1 MIPDHDEIKKYFDEV
16 TVSMKDVGFSSKSDL
31 YEKIPPLTKES
42 LESLLACLEGLP
54 EQREYTVPVFT
65 HTSFSYH
72 ETKWLSKSN
81 ILQFIIST
89 IALYDRLTEPV
100 ILDFK
105 EIAPSIYHA
114 LCVEFSKVPLLLN
127 DSQYEPLVLK
137 WRLER
142 GI

>member
-1 MIPDHDEIKKYFDEV
+1 MIPDLDEIEKFFGKV
-16 TVSMKDVGFSSKSDL
+16 TAMKDVGFSSKSDH

-42 LESLLACLEGLP
+42 LKSLFIYLEGLP
-54 EQREYTVPVFT
+54 YQRKYTVLHPDGFN
-65 HTSFSYH
+65 YI
-72 ETKWLSKSN
+72 ETRWLSKSN

-114 LCVEFSKVPLLLN
+114 FCVEFSKVPLLLN

-142 GI
+142 GL